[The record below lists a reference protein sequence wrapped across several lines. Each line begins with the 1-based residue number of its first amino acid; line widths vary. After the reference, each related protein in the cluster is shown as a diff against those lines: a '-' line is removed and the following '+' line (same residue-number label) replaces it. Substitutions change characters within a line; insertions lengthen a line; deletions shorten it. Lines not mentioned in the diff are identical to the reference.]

1 MSTIIT
7 QQYRTLEVSKSEM
20 FRYAGAPMPDVDT
33 RALLEECLAELG
45 GRLSY
50 KVCYR
55 ELDVKIDGTCVDFGS
70 FKANSA
76 ALAKNLSGCK
86 KVIVFAATIGVEID
100 RLISRYARI
109 SPRKALMMQAVGTER
124 IEALCDRFF
133 EDLKTEYGRIKPRF
147 SPGYADLS
155 LNTQRYI
162 FSLLDCPRRIGIF
175 LNQSLLMSPSK
186 SVTAFVGVVD
196 KGVSV

>member
-7 QQYRTLEVSKSEM
+7 QQYRTLEVSKSEI

-33 RALLEECLAELG
+33 RALREECLAELG

-55 ELDVKIDGTCVDFGS
+55 ELDVKIDGTCVEFGS

-186 SVTAFVGVVD
+186 SVTAFVGIVD

>member
-1 MSTIIT
+1 
-7 QQYRTLEVSKSEM
+7 
-20 FRYAGAPMPDVDT
+20 
-33 RALLEECLAELG
+33 
-45 GRLSY
+45 
-50 KVCYR
+50 
-55 ELDVKIDGTCVDFGS
+55 
-70 FKANSA
+70 
-76 ALAKNLSGCK
+76 
-86 KVIVFAATIGVEID
+86 
-100 RLISRYARI
+100 
-109 SPRKALMMQAVGTER
+109 MMQAVGTER

-186 SVTAFVGVVD
+186 SVTAFVGIVD